1 MKNRPGGNSAAAYL
15 IDRLDRTGQADLAV
29 AVRSGELTAHSA
41 AVAAGI
47 RKRIVQLPLADPERI
62 AAGLR
67 RHLPDDKLRELVTRV
82 VGLLEAPGSG
92 P

>member
-1 MKNRPGGNSAAAYL
+1 MKSCPGGNSAAYL
-15 IDRLDRTGQADLAV
+15 NDQLDHAGQTDLAV

-67 RHLPDDKLRELVTRV
+67 RARP
-82 VGLLEAPGSG
+82 
-92 P
+92 